1 MVKKEGLAANIVI
14 GTAVVTVAGVGL
26 YFLVR
31 KKPGEPVCQE
41 GQTQTRT
48 CPDNSVITTATC
60 VNGGWKPTGN
70 ICPTQPPEE
79 INAGIIS
86 HEWLIVGGQSIARIK
101 VKNTGNVAFTG
112 YIGFSIR
119 PSNYTSFIDADY
131 RNVGTINSGEE
142 KTFTSN
148 PISIPGDAAPG
159 NVEAW
164 VTIRYHNGEDYITLD
179 ERRESDAYVVEAPPP
194 PEVSAQISNLVV
206 DGGGLISR
214 SRGDRIGAKFDLKN
228 TGNSPVAFDMALE
241 FDTITNGYYD
251 RFFNGVDS
259 VVIAPGQTIPY
270 NLWFSIPNAAPLN
283 HYFSIGVYV
292 YALDKF
298 DSNNPKANYLD
309 KKSVFDV
316 IYVS

>member
-1 MVKKEGLAANIVI
+1 MVKKGGKVLLGLAGAS
-14 GTAVVTVAGVGL
+14 AAGLGL
-26 YFLVR
+26 YYLTR
-31 KKPGEPVCQE
+31 KKPEEPVCQD
-41 GQTQTRT
+41 GQTQTRI

-60 VNGGWKPTGN
+60 VNGKWQSTGAT
-70 ICPTQPPEE
+70 CPTQPPEE

-101 VKNTGNVAFTG
+101 VKNTGNAAFTG

-119 PSNYTSFIDADY
+119 PSNYTRFIDADY

-179 ERRESDAYVVEAPPP
+179 ERRESDAYVIQQQP
-194 PEVSAQISNLVV
+194 SAAISNVV
-206 DGGGLISR
+206 VNGGGLVNK
-214 SRGDRIGAKFDLKN
+214 SRGERVDVHFNLKN
-228 TGNSPVAFDMALE
+228 TGNSSIAFDLALE
-241 FDTITNGYYD
+241 FGTMTNGEYVK
-251 RFFNGVDS
+251 FFNGVDS